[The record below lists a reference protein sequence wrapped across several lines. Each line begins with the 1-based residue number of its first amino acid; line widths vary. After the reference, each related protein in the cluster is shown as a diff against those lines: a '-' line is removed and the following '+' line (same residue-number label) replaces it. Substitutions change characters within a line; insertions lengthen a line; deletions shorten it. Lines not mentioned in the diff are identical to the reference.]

1 MNTIIYTDMDGTLLD
16 HKTYTYKPAIEMLD
30 YIKEKKIPLILTS
43 SKTRQE
49 IILWQ
54 KKLNIHEPFIS
65 ENGAAIFFPEGYKGF
80 DLSSYPIMEGYRVAL
95 LGKDYSFIT
104 TYLETIRDKY
114 SIKGF
119 AQMSTE
125 EVVKETGLS
134 NKNAEIAKNRDFTE
148 PFLIEDSSLVPL
160 LEKEAKIYGLKITQ
174 GGRFFHCIGAYQDKG
189 KALEIAQ
196 AIYRRNGYE
205 AKSIALGDGKN
216 DESMLLSSDIAIQ
229 IPNHENEFVKMDVP
243 NVIKAKYSGPKG
255 WANSLKEIL

>member
-1 MNTIIYTDMDGTLLD
+1 M
-16 HKTYTYKPAIEMLD
+16 A
-30 YIKEKKIPLILTS
+30 
-43 SKTRQE
+43 
-49 IILWQ
+49 
-54 KKLNIHEPFIS
+54 KKLNIQEPFIS
-65 ENGAAIFFPEGYKGF
+65 ENGAAIFFPESYRGF
-80 DLSSYPIMEGYRVAL
+80 DLDSYPIVEGYRVVL
-95 LGKDYSFIT
+95 LGKEYNFIT
-104 TYLETIRDKY
+104 SYLETVRVKY
-114 SIKGF
+114 GLTGF
-119 AQMSTE
+119 NQMSLE
-125 EVVKETGLS
+125 EVMKQTGLS
-134 NKNAEIAKNRDFTE
+134 KQNAEMAKNRDFSE

-205 AKSIALGDGKN
+205 AQSIALGDGKN

-255 WANSLKEIL
+255 WADSLKEIL